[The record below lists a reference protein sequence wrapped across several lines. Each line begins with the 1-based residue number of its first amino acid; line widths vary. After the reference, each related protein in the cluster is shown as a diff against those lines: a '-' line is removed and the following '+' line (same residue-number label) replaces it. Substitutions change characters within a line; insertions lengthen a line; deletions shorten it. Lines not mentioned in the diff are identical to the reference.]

1 MKKDE
6 LISELG
12 LDKAMSRRTIDVERL
27 ATMNAFEAVIITRR
41 KLEAKNEVEAH
52 VETKILADELED
64 AAAQGSVFA
73 PEVTHHVEC
82 TSAWAAGDLL

>member
-27 ATMNAFEAVIITRR
+27 ATN
-41 KLEAKNEVEAH
+41 
-52 VETKILADELED
+52 D
-64 AAAQGSVFA
+64 
-73 PEVTHHVEC
+73 
-82 TSAWAAGDLL
+82 